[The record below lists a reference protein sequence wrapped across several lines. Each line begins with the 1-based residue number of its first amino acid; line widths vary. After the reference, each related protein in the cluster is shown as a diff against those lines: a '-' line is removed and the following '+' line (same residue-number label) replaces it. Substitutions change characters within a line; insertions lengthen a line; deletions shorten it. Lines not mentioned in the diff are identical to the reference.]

1 MDNMP
6 TRGTSIPAERR
17 VPTEQPVPVSAP
29 NPTPN
34 PVLSAPIA
42 HTPTP
47 TRQPKVKKHRRKP
60 ILGII
65 ILVVIIVIAG
75 IGYKMVN
82 QTSVASTITKSEY
95 QAIFL
100 TTGQVYFG
108 KLTYVNG
115 DYFKLTDIFYLQ
127 SKTTDSTTSNDPQAA
142 TSSSDSD
149 VLTKLG
155 NEIHGP
161 EDEMIISKAQ
171 VLFFEN
177 LKPTGKVS
185 QLMTTYTK
193 NLKN

>member
-17 VPTEQPVPVSAP
+17 IPTEQPI
-29 NPTPN
+29 PTPAQN
-34 PVLSAPIA
+34 PSPTHTAPTT
-42 HTPTP
+42 HTPAP
-47 TRQPKVKKHRRKP
+47 TRQPKVKTPRRKP

-65 ILVVIIVIAG
+65 ILVVIIVLAG

-108 KLTYVNG
+108 KLTYVNS
-115 DYFKLTDIFYLQ
+115 DYFKLTEIFYLQ

-161 EDEMIISKAQ
+161 EDEMVINKAQ

-177 LKPTGKVS
+177 LKSSGKVS
-185 QLMTTYTK
+185 QLMTTY
-193 NLKN
+193 LKSHQN